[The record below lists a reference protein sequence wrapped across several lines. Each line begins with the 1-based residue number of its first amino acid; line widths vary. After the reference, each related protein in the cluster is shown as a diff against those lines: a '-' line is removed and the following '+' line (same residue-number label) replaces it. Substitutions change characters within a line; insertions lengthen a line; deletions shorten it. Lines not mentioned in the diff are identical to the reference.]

1 MIVQNLPKFLVA
13 FRLISGPLL
22 LFDAWDSNTT
32 HWFITIFILAFLSD
46 IFDGVIAR
54 HLGVSNAALR
64 QADSWTDVCFY
75 LCVFASAWIVYP
87 DIIKAFSIP
96 LLTVVFAQG
105 VWWIVNLVKY
115 GKPASYHTYLAKLW
129 GITLFIAT
137 VALFEFNHAGV
148 ALWLTIIVGLVH
160 TIEEILMTLIL
171 PVWQH
176 DVLSIVHAW
185 KLREQLM
192 TNLSIH

>member
-1 MIVQNLPKFLVA
+1 MILQNLPKLLVA
-13 FRLISGPLL
+13 FRFISGFFLL
-22 LFDAWDSNTT
+22 LDAWDGNTSFG
-32 HWFITIFILAFLSD
+32 FITIFSLAFLSD
-46 IFDGVIAR
+46 IFDGVVAR
-54 HLGVSNAALR
+54 RLGVSNAALR

-75 LCVFASAWIVYP
+75 ICVFASAWIVYP
-87 DIIKAFSIP
+87 NLIKEFSTP
-96 LLTVVFAQG
+96 LLTVVLAQG
-105 VWWIVNLVKY
+105 LWWIINLVKY
-115 GKPASYHTYLAKLW
+115 GKPASYHTYSAKLW

-137 VALFEFNHAGV
+137 VALFGFNDAGV